1 MVVAMTANSRFNPID
16 ALRSLPLEQLP
27 VPLPFGLGKSQ
38 KSVEL
43 DLPAPTPGSYAVITG
58 ASSGI
63 GKAIAEELARRG
75 YDLLLVARTV
85 APMQEIADAFPDRDV
100 QIRSVDLAD
109 ASARAELLE
118 ELRTT
123 PVSIIINSAGIA
135 TFGQFKDLDWDYER
149 LQFELNATALYE
161 LTQAVLPGMLERGE
175 GGIVNVGSAA
185 GNMAIPGNATYVG
198 TKAMVNTFTESLH
211 YELKDHGIKCTLLA
225 PGPVREA
232 RKEDEQLTEVDDAVP
247 DFLWTTYEDCA
258 IDTLTA
264 LSKNKL
270 RVVPGPL
277 SKAMNFVSTYLP
289 RKVTAPI
296 VGKFYAQMATESD

>member
-27 VPLPFGLGKSQ
+27 VPLPFGSGKSHG
-38 KSVEL
+38 KSPQSEEL

-109 ASARAELLE
+109 APARAELLE

-135 TFGQFKDLDWDYER
+135 TFGQFKDLDWNYER
-149 LQFELNATALYE
+149 
-161 LTQAVLPGMLERGE
+161 AVTVPE
-175 GGIVNVGSAA
+175 VG
-185 GNMAIPGNATYVG
+185 
-198 TKAMVNTFTESLH
+198 
-211 YELKDHGIKCTLLA
+211 
-225 PGPVREA
+225 
-232 RKEDEQLTEVDDAVP
+232 
-247 DFLWTTYEDCA
+247 
-258 IDTLTA
+258 
-264 LSKNKL
+264 
-270 RVVPGPL
+270 
-277 SKAMNFVSTYLP
+277 
-289 RKVTAPI
+289 
-296 VGKFYAQMATESD
+296 